1 MFDVV
6 GVGANSVDYV
16 YRLPVFPTP
25 DSPTAKLRIARH
37 AISCGGQTAT
47 TLCTCAAMGLRSRY
61 VGATGSDDNGRLM
74 RDELSRRGV
83 DITHARVRDAS
94 NAFAVILLDDAAGER
109 VVLWDRDSRL
119 DLAPDDVDP
128 GVIGDARLL
137 HVDDVDVEAAI
148 RAASMARDAGIPVTS
163 DIERV
168 DDRTEA
174 LIAAVTIPIFAEHVL
189 EPLTGERDFERAL
202 RAIQRGRVRPRVRLK
217 PDTTYEGTARLK
229 PNDSPG
235 RERKTQPAYEQGLVC
250 VTLGA
255 RGAMLLDGDRL
266 HQAPAFPVAVSD
278 TTGAGDVFRGAF
290 IAALLRGDAPG
301 DILRF
306 ANAAAAISCTRP
318 GAINGVPTLDETLQ
332 LLATPSTTKRTKIS
346 KDTK

>member
-16 YRLPVFPTP
+16 YRLPAFPAP
-25 DSPTAKLRIARH
+25 DSPTAKLRIAHH

-47 TLCTCAAMGLRSRY
+47 TLCVCAAMGLRSRY
-61 VGATGSDDNGRLM
+61 VGATGTDDRGRLM

-83 DITHARVRDAS
+83 DLAHARVRETT
-94 NAFAVILLDDAAGER
+94 NAFAVILLDDAQGER
-109 VVLWDRDSRL
+109 VVLWDRESGL
-119 DLAPDDVDP
+119 DLAPDDIDP
-128 GVIGDARLL
+128 GVIRDARLL

-168 DDRTEA
+168 GDRIDA

-202 RAIQRGRVRPRVRLK
+202 RAIQRQRARLPPSLLRSFGGPRRPN
-217 PDTTYEGTARLK
+217 TTYGGMA
-229 PNDSPG
+229 
-235 RERKTQPAYEQGLVC
+235 C

-266 HQAPAFPVAVSD
+266 HHEPAFQVAVSD

-306 ANAAAAISCTRP
+306 ANAAAAISCTRL

-332 LLATPSTTKRTKIS
+332 LLAAPSTTKHTTIS
-346 KDTK
+346 KDTNHKR

>member
-16 YRLPVFPTP
+16 YRLPTFPTP
-25 DSPTAKLRIARH
+25 DSPTAKLRISHH

-61 VGATGSDDNGRLM
+61 VGATGNDDRGRLM

-83 DITHARVRDAS
+83 DITHATVREAV
-94 NAFAVILLDDAAGER
+94 NAFAVILLDDAEGER
-109 VVLWDRDSRL
+109 VVLWDRESRL
-119 DLAPDDVDP
+119 DLAPDDINPD
-128 GVIGDARLL
+128 VIRGARLL

-168 DDRTEA
+168 GGRTDE

-202 RAIQRGRVRPRVRLK
+202 REIQRRRVRRKVRLK
-217 PDTTYEGTARLK
+217 PDTTYE
-229 PNDSPG
+229 
-235 RERKTQPAYEQGLVC
+235 GLVC

-266 HQAPAFPVAVSD
+266 HQAPAFQVAVSD

-306 ANAAAAISCTRP
+306 ANAAAAISCTRL
-318 GAINGVPTLDETLQ
+318 GAINGVPTLAETLA
-332 LLATPSTTKRTKIS
+332 LARL
-346 KDTK
+346 